1 MGMAGSKPSLRHT
14 IAAVW
19 DLKRNQQIRRKTLHQ
34 RFGGQQ
40 QGGISPSARTPN
52 VFIFYDPKAGE
63 QHGYYDDWQAD
74 GCLHYTGEGQRG
86 DQEMKF
92 GNAAILNHKVHERTL
107 RVFRGARGV
116 VTYEGEFELDDAE
129 PFQRTDAPETGNG
142 PLREVFVFRLRP
154 KDFEAPEPTSKL
166 TEVLV
171 GPARVD
177 VPIEQQQ
184 TEKAYVNPSR
194 EPFEAERREQKL
206 VLALEA
212 HLVAL
217 GHKVSRQRLLPSG
230 EARPILTDLFD
241 ATTGTLVE
249 AKGTVE
255 RNAVRMAI
263 GQLLDYRRFFGVG
276 ELNHIAAL
284 FPSEPRADLCDLL
297 NEQGIVL
304 IYRTESGFEDSTGG
318 GLVNEE

>member
-1 MGMAGSKPSLRHT
+1 
-14 IAAVW
+14 VW
-19 DLKRNQQIRRKTLHQ
+19 DLEPGQQILRKTLHQ
-34 RFGGQQ
+34 QFGGQQ
-40 QGGISPSARTPN
+40 QGGISPSAQTPN
-52 VFIFYDPKAGE
+52 IFIFYDPETGE
-63 QHGYYDDWQAD
+63 QHGYYDNWQAD

-86 DQEMKF
+86 DQEMKA
-92 GNAAILNHKVHERTL
+92 GNAAIYRHKDRGRSL
-107 RVFRGARGV
+107 RIFRGARGT
-116 VTYEGEFELDDAE
+116 VTYEGEFELDDIE

-154 KDFEAPEPTSKL
+154 VDIEPSEPTSKL
-166 TEVLV
+166 NKILT
-171 GPARVD
+171 GPIRVD
-177 VPIEQQQ
+177 IPIEQQE

-212 HLVAL
+212 HLVSL

-230 EARPILTDLFD
+230 EARPIITDLFD

-263 GQLLDYRRFFGVG
+263 GQLCDYRRFFADG
-276 ELNHIAAL
+276 ELEHVAAL
-284 FPSEPRADLCDLL
+284 FPTEPRADLAELL
-297 NEQGIVL
+297 IEQGIVV
-304 IYRTESGFEDSTGG
+304 IHRTEKGFEDSTGG
-318 GLVNEE
+318 ALVNED